1 MTAPNLLHGR
11 VRISVSD
18 PWEFQFH
25 HPSVLYG
32 EIVDG
37 KQTDTARPFLTVK
50 LDQPLTTENSAFP
63 NIFARPRHQGKDLA
77 ELAAGENVPFNFSTA
92 TDGGDLR
99 LAGKNGLAFIGAM
112 QLAEYAR
119 EDLTIISD
127 AIAHVRR
134 NPALYLGNLPVSGEV
149 IAARL
154 ASDIIQ
160 SNHLPLTVYRN
171 DDWWVVAAGTD
182 WIGHEAVEQVFSSI
196 SSTQELGAN
205 SFGAEILVASF
216 ARNAFTCDSSG
227 MKWITGDDVMLPR
240 DLGTAVGGRL
250 VAFRMRSP

>member
-1 MTAPNLLHGR
+1 MTAPNLLHRR

-77 ELAAGENVPFNFSTA
+77 ELAAGENVPFNFSTT
-92 TDGGDLR
+92 TDGDVR
-99 LAGKNGLAFIGAM
+99 LAGETELAFIGAM
-112 QLAEYAR
+112 QLAEYAK

-134 NPALYLGNLPVSGEV
+134 NPALYLGSLPATGEV

-154 ASDIIQ
+154 ASDIIL
-160 SNHLPLTVYRN
+160 SNHLPVEVYRN
-171 DDWWVVAAGTD
+171 DDWWVIAAGTD
-182 WIGHEAVEQVFSSI
+182 WIGPDVVDHVFSSI

-205 SFGAEILVASF
+205 SVRAEILVASF
-216 ARNAFTCDSSG
+216 ARSAFTCDSSG

-250 VAFRMRSP
+250 VGFRMK